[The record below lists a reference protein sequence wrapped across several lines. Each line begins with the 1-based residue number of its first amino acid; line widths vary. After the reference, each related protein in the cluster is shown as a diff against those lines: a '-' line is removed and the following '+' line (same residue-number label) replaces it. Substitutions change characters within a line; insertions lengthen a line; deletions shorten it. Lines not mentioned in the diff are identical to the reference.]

1 MIFPSPREHCRPIY
15 SGLSRRLTH
24 ICQPMGKV
32 PWGSLLVF
40 EDNKHLT
47 LMTPAPKNPQRKL
60 TVISKALKESAQLHT
75 KITICWNEESFNCPG
90 QPRGNT
96 TPTNTPPT
104 GFEPQLHIFYLKTF
118 NSIYFAPSHPVLLV
132 CNGKCPKIISTNF
145 QSFVFGHPLS
155 NNYTLAH
162 DYFQL
167 SAFIFMQAE
176 ADHHT

>member
-1 MIFPSPREHCRPIY
+1 
-15 SGLSRRLTH
+15 
-24 ICQPMGKV
+24 MGKV